1 MRPGSDSMFCAP
13 WKVTDLFPMESQIHH
28 PETTC
33 SWWYRHT
40 VLSLQKVPGFG
51 GCLPNESSNALWEQ
65 STSLQEL
72 APSER
77 VSTGLMA
84 SDIALDPGSIQEPKV
99 KAEVHTRA
107 SINLLP
113 PLPLLQT
120 QEVSKGWLPLK
131 TPSPS
136 YALYQWRFLVTMTK
150 YRAEQLK
157 REKFGFYTASQKD
170 QSIGELRGN
179 IKAGR
184 DCGRGS

>member
-1 MRPGSDSMFCAP
+1 MPG
-13 WKVTDLFPMESQIHH
+13 
-28 PETTC
+28 
-33 SWWYRHT
+33 
-40 VLSLQKVPGFG
+40 
-51 GCLPNESSNALWEQ
+51 
-65 STSLQEL
+65 
-72 APSER
+72 ER

-84 SDIALDPGSIQEPKV
+84 SDIVLDPGSIHEPKV

-113 PLPLLQT
+113 SLPLLQT

-136 YALYQWRFLVTMTK
+136 YALYQLRFLVTMTK
-150 YRAEQLK
+150 YREEQLK
-157 REKFGFYTASQKD
+157 RGKFGFYTASQKD

-184 DCGRGS
+184 DYGRGS